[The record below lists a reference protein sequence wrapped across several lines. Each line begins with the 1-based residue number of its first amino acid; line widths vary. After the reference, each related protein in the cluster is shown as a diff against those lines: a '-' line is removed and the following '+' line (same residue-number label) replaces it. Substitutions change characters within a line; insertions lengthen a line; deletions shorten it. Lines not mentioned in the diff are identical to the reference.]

1 MVELKFEREITAL
14 LVIDPYNDP
23 RRQRGGY
30 IQALSEQ
37 W

>member
-1 MVELKFEREITAL
+1 MAELKFEREITAL
-14 LVIDPYNDP
+14 LVIDPHNDP
-23 RRQRGGY
+23 RRQREGY